1 MNNEFGRLAL
11 NQTLFNKAFII
22 GKGFQEGQQ
31 SFADETINDGWYV
44 FVNGKTIIPEE
55 HGEIKELYTI
65 GTMYYH
71 DLLVGM
77 PSVGGKVRYSLG
89 ITNHEYLIIVGVEID
104 NNEDEEIDFIEDIA
118 VFMFI
123 NRMPSPMFR
132 KEELTIQKLAKELL
146 MSHLSVF
153 MGSNNAREIYNR
165 IEIDKTEENSVLIE
179 AIEEFIELTESNKI
193 SKQTISKEEKEII
206 EKMNDLSDEDS
217 IQSD

>member
-132 KEELTIQKLAKELL
+132 KEELTI
-146 MSHLSVF
+146 
-153 MGSNNAREIYNR
+153 
-165 IEIDKTEENSVLIE
+165 
-179 AIEEFIELTESNKI
+179 
-193 SKQTISKEEKEII
+193 
-206 EKMNDLSDEDS
+206 
-217 IQSD
+217 

>member
-1 MNNEFGRLAL
+1 MNNKFGRLAL